1 MLWSTRS
8 LVRQRVTDGCYT
20 QSGRG
25 VRRAGYLHSK
35 VPPGG
40 LLISHR
46 GEKEAQVTLESE
58 LCNEHADAFQ

>member
-8 LVRQRVTDGCYT
+8 LVRQRVTDGRYT
-20 QSGRG
+20 RRGRD
-25 VRRAGYLHSK
+25 VRTAGYLHSK

-46 GEKEAQVTLESE
+46 GEKEAQGTPESE
-58 LCNEHADAFQ
+58 LRNEHADTFQ